1 MSKIIQFKP
10 RLGSSQIRKRLG
22 MPPSGLDNEAWV
34 SIHEAV
40 RRVISAALEEAAKN
54 GKA

>member
-10 RLGSSQIRKRLG
+10 RLGSSDVRKRLNI
-22 MPPSGLDNEAWV
+22 PPRSSDLPEEKWV

-40 RRVISAALEEAAKN
+40 RRVIQKVLEEQN
-54 GKA
+54 GKT